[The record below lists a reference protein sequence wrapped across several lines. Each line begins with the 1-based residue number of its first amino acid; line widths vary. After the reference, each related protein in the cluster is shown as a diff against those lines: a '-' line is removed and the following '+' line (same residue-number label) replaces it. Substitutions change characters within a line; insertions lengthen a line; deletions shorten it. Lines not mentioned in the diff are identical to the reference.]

1 VSDVTAVPTTS
12 SGSDPL
18 AIALAEEVGAAH
30 VLTDADL
37 RAPFETDWTR
47 RFSGT
52 ARLVVRPADTAEV
65 AGVLRRCS
73 EAGVPI
79 VPQGGNTG
87 LVGGGVPRGGEVL
100 LSLSRLDGLGE
111 IDRQANQVTAGAGVT
126 LAALRTHA
134 DRVGLNFPV
143 DFAARDSATVGGMV
157 ATNAGGIRVLRY
169 GSTRRQVLG
178 IEAVTVDGRVVSR
191 MAGLVKDNTGYDLAG
206 LLTGSEG
213 TLAVITAVRLRLL
226 PRFEQRVV
234 ALVAVEDIAAAQR
247 LLTHVRAVAPSLEAA
262 EVFFAAGLELVRR
275 HAGGVA
281 PFAVEHPVH
290 LLLECAAHRDPT
302 RELADALGDAAEVL
316 DVAVATDGPAR
327 ARLWALRESHTEA
340 ISAEG
345 VPLKLDISL
354 PARAIGTFAERV
366 HEVVAAA
373 APEARTILFGH
384 LADGNLHV
392 NVVGVESGGHAVED
406 AVLRLT
412 VELGGSISAEHGVGQ
427 AKLDWLPLYRDPT
440 DLALTGAIKRALDPA
455 GLLNPGVLVPVRSPD
470 EPSRA
475 RAAARRA

>member
-1 VSDVTAVPTTS
+1 MSDATTAPRTA

-18 AIALAEEVGAAH
+18 AFALAEVVGAAH

-47 RFSGT
+47 RFYGR
-52 ARLVVRPADTAEV
+52 ARMVVRPADTAEV

-126 LAALRTHA
+126 LAALRTHV

-143 DFAARDSATVGGMV
+143 DFAARDSATIGGMV

-169 GSTRRQVLG
+169 GSTRRHVVG
-178 IEAVTVDGRVVSR
+178 IEAVTSDGRVVSR
-191 MAGLVKDNTGYDLAG
+191 MAGLVKDNAGYDLAG
-206 LLTGSEG
+206 LLAGSEG
-213 TLAVITAVRLRLL
+213 TLAVITRVRLQLVPGFR
-226 PRFEQRVV
+226 ERVV
-234 ALVAVEDIAAAQR
+234 ALVAVEDIEAAQR
-247 LLTHVRAVAPSLEAA
+247 LLTRVRAVAPSLEAA
-262 EVFFAAGLELVRR
+262 EVFFAAGLQLVQR

-281 PFAVEHPVH
+281 PFAERYPAY
-290 LLLECAAHRDPT
+290 LLLECAAHTDPT
-302 RELADALGDAAEVL
+302 EELADALGEPAEVL
-316 DVAVATDGPAR
+316 DVAVATDGPSR

-340 ISAEG
+340 INTEG
-345 VPLKLDISL
+345 VPVKLDVSL
-354 PARAIGTFAERV
+354 PAHAMGTFVERV
-366 HEVVAAA
+366 HEVVAAV
-373 APEARTILFGH
+373 APEALTVLFGH
-384 LADGNLHV
+384 LGDGNLHV
-392 NVVGVESGGHAVED
+392 NVLGVEPGSHAIDD

-412 VELGGSISAEHGVGQ
+412 VELGGSISAEHGIGQ
-427 AKLDWLPLYRDPT
+427 AKLEWLPLHRDGT
-440 DLALTGAIKRALDPA
+440 DLAMTGRIKSALDPE
-455 GLLNPGVLVPVRSPD
+455 GLLNPGVLVPIGRRDGDDRS
-470 EPSRA
+470 
-475 RAAARRA
+475 